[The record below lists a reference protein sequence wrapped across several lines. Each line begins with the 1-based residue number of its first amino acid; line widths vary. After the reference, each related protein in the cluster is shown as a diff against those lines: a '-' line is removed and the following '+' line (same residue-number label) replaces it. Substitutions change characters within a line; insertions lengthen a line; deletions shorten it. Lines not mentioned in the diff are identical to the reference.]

1 MKIAALKRSIWMLC
15 VVACAALPL
24 WADGPQT
31 GTIDGRVLDAQGQGL
46 TGATV
51 TLTGPQNTRTAITDA
66 EGEYRFGLLMDGRFT
81 VTAELEGLGT
91 AESSTYLGP
100 GQRQGVDLTLRGG
113 TAETITVTAE
123 AELISKYDTAS
134 TSSVEAEVAENVG
147 YTTRR
152 YSSTIEQ
159 LPGAVR
165 TGSREF
171 FIAVNGGSSTE
182 AAVFIEGVDTSITR
196 RGGETRMYIP
206 TSALSQTKV
215 EGAGFGA
222 EYGRATAGIISST
235 VKSGTNVFH
244 GDFLYVGQNA
254 AWRAQSEVAP
264 LPRPDRM
271 IDSFETSLGGPI
283 YRDKAW
289 FFLAYAEQSD
299 NRTEQI
305 PDGTV
310 FDASRSST
318 PIIGKVNLQPSPRH
332 QIAATVIDAPSDLVP
347 LGPFIGDQFTLQE
360 FPIDGTLETVT
371 WSYAV
376 NDSTFLEVKG
386 ATRSEAVDVVPLFR
400 RTVDPSAPPDQP
412 SANRLR
418 YIDFATGRIHNFPA
432 GPEGDGGYNIFP
444 RDQLAASVT
453 RFQGNHEL
461 KFGGDVQEI
470 NFLRLVRN
478 NGAEYRGRGFDENL
492 PSGFVTPINK
502 RVFDPSGEV
511 EAPSDQLAVYAQ
523 NRQNL
528 RDRWTLYY
536 GLRLDGQTIDN
547 SQGTQVNDSTEVAP
561 RVSAVYDVN
570 GNGRLL
576 LRGTAGRYYREIPL
590 DIVHRE
596 FTPVPNGLNFYN
608 QFGWNPATQRYDIF
622 QRRFQPVFAASIS
635 DLQHYYKDEVS
646 AGLDWQFAQ
655 NWLFTSRLIW
665 SESKRLFWSSDQFD
679 AAGQIIRD
687 VRNWPDGF
695 RDYQALHLQAN
706 RRFSGGWS
714 LQSNLTIGKA
724 EANATFFHDDDDT
737 FEGLGGIEAGTGATN
752 ATSVNRAGRA
762 SWDRPWIFNVV
773 GMKRFTFGVHDV
785 ALGAFLKLQAGLHYG
800 SLARTSVLHP
810 VSGQA
815 ILTTSYRTPRDAN
828 QLPDIT
834 NLNLAG
840 TWRFPIRGAVKG
852 QLGVE
857 LANVTDEQEAI
868 LINELTGIVSGRP
881 SDYQLP
887 REFRL
892 KVGINF

>member
-1 MKIAALKRSIWMLC
+1 M
-15 VVACAALPL
+15 
-24 WADGPQT
+24 T
-31 GTIDGRVLDAQGQGL
+31 
-46 TGATV
+46 
-51 TLTGPQNTRTAITDA
+51 
-66 EGEYRFGLLMDGRFT
+66 
-81 VTAELEGLGT
+81 
-91 AESSTYLGP
+91 
-100 GQRQGVDLTLRGG
+100 
-113 TAETITVTAE
+113 
-123 AELISKYDTAS
+123 
-134 TSSVEAEVAENVG
+134 
-147 YTTRR
+147 
-152 YSSTIEQ
+152 
-159 LPGAVR
+159 
-165 TGSREF
+165 
-171 FIAVNGGSSTE
+171 
-182 AAVFIEGVDTSITR
+182 
-196 RGGETRMYIP
+196 
-206 TSALSQTKV
+206 
-215 EGAGFGA
+215 
-222 EYGRATAGIISST
+222 
-235 VKSGTNVFH
+235 
-244 GDFLYVGQNA
+244 
-254 AWRAQSEVAP
+254 
-264 LPRPDRM
+264 
-271 IDSFETSLGGPI
+271 
-283 YRDKAW
+283 
-289 FFLAYAEQSD
+289 
-299 NRTEQI
+299 
-305 PDGTV
+305 
-310 FDASRSST
+310 
-318 PIIGKVNLQPSPRH
+318 
-332 QIAATVIDAPSDLVP
+332 
-347 LGPFIGDQFTLQE
+347 
-360 FPIDGTLETVT
+360 
-371 WSYAV
+371 
-376 NDSTFLEVKG
+376 
-386 ATRSEAVDVVPLFR
+386 
-400 RTVDPSAPPDQP
+400 
-412 SANRLR
+412 
-418 YIDFATGRIHNFPA
+418 
-432 GPEGDGGYNIFP
+432 
-444 RDQLAASVT
+444 
-453 RFQGNHEL
+453 
-461 KFGGDVQEI
+461 
-470 NFLRLVRN
+470 
-478 NGAEYRGRGFDENL
+478 
-492 PSGFVTPINK
+492 
-502 RVFDPSGEV
+502 
-511 EAPSDQLAVYAQ
+511 APSDQLAVYAQ

-547 SQGTQVNDSTEVAP
+547 SLGTQVNDSTEVAP

-655 NWLFTSRLIW
+655 NWVFTSRLIW

-679 AAGQIIRD
+679 AAGQIVRD